1 MRTKEWTMENKR
13 IKRKNSQEDQRQWE
27 STRTGQ
33 SVGFGEIR
41 VNNSLATEAVKLQ
54 GLRNKGEGEV

>member
-1 MRTKEWTMENKR
+1 MENKR
-13 IKRKNSQEDQRQWE
+13 IKRKNSQEDQRERE

-33 SVGFGEIR
+33 CVGFGEIR

-54 GLRNKGEGEV
+54 ELRNR